1 MFRINRVSLFL
12 IGLLILTTGTNIT
25 AQENEKLLPIF
36 DYEVVSFPEKD
47 FQNAET
53 HVYVWVRNMYLQF
66 VTMDSVY
73 SARYQINIG
82 VENKKGASVL
92 TEDKTFNVAE
102 RNYAVTID
110 PKVQRVHR
118 FEFQLP
124 PEEYIFKVRLLDL
137 KSNRSRSQEREK
149 TVRAY
154 EKNKLEVSDV
164 LLVTESDSGLIRDE
178 NVIPSFR
185 VPLQEKI
192 FVYAEVISPENTSAI
207 KIESTL
213 RQKDGKEGFNFSQDI
228 IPKNE
233 ITKVLLQINKESM
246 VRGENQLY
254 LKVTSEGQ
262 SKAVRK
268 DLRFVAGMQ
277 SFEGLPVDDMIGPL
291 LYVTDG
297 EDWKI
302 LNKASDEER
311 DSVFQTFWDKR
322 DPSPGSPE
330 NELFNEFYRRVDLTN
345 RNFGHSR
352 KDGWKTDRGRVYI
365 VFGPPDRIE
374 QSTPS
379 RYTPGDYEVWYYDE
393 LREKFVFYD
402 EYGFGDFRLVSGN
415 VRPAY

>member
-1 MFRINRVSLFL
+1 MLKISKMN
-12 IGLLILTTGTNIT
+12 LILISSLILIFGSNLN
-25 AQENEKLLPIF
+25 AQENEKLLPRF
-36 DYEVVSFPEKD
+36 DYEVVSFPGRE
-47 FQNAET
+47 FQDART
-53 HVYVWVRNMYLQF
+53 HVYVWVRNTHLQF

-92 TEDKTFNVAE
+92 TEDKTYSVSE
-102 RNYAVTID
+102 RSYAVTID
-110 PKVQRVHR
+110 PKAQRIHR
-118 FEFQLP
+118 YEILLP
-124 PEEYIFKVRLLDL
+124 PGEYLFQFRLLDL
-137 KSNRSRSQEREK
+137 KSTRSRSQERKK
-149 TVRAY
+149 TVRTF
-154 EKNKLEVSDV
+154 ERNKLEVSDV
-164 LLVTESDSGLIRDE
+164 LFVTESDTGSIKSE

-192 FVYAEVISPENTSAI
+192 FVYAEVISPANASTI

-213 RQKDGKEGFNFSQDI
+213 RQKGGKDRFNFSQDL

-233 ITKVLLQINKESM
+233 ITKVFLQVNKESM

-254 LKVTSEGQ
+254 LKVTNEGQ

-268 DLRFVAGMQ
+268 DLRFVAGIEA
-277 SFEGLPVDDMIGPL
+277 FEGLPVDDMIGPL

-297 EDWKI
+297 DDWKKLI
-302 LNKASDEER
+302 KASDEES
-311 DSVFQTFWDKR
+311 DSVFQAFWDKR

-330 NELFNEFYRRVDLTN
+330 NELFNEFYKRVDLTN
-345 RNFGHSR
+345 RNFAYSR
-352 KDGWKTDRGRVYI
+352 KGGWKTDRGRVFI

-374 QSTPS
+374 HSTPL
-379 RYTPGDYEVWYYDE
+379 RYTQGDYEVWYYNE

-415 VRPAY
+415 IRPAY